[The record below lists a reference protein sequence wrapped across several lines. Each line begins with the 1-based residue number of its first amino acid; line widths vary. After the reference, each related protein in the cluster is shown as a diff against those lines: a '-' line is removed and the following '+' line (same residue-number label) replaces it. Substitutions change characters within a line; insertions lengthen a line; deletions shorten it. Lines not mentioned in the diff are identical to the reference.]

1 MNTYNWQ
8 MEMEMSRI
16 GFVSTL
22 VMMLF
27 TLALAADYDLVY
39 HDTFEHGAQ
48 NWQPLFPDNW
58 RVVEQD
64 GKPVYELAK
73 VGEAAPIRKPCSM
86 SILTPIVVGSFEL
99 QVKAK
104 CYTDP
109 ATVNRDL
116 CLFFGYQDDVHFYY
130 AHFAGNSDAVHNA
143 IHIVNN
149 ADRAKIN
156 TEPAGESK
164 ALLKEIKWYTL
175 TVKRNVE
182 AGTIEAFVDGEL
194 VLTAVDTTFT
204 SGKIGIG
211 SFDDTGAFKEVKLW
225 GELVQTKVG
234 RHDTQPADFWLGQNY
249 PNPFNPSTFIEYH
262 LPTDDYVSLAV
273 YDVVGREVSSL
284 VNRHQQAGYHSILF
298 EPRNRAAGLYY
309 YKLSTTT
316 DSDVKKMV
324 LVN

>member
-1 MNTYNWQ
+1 
-8 MEMEMSRI
+8 MSRI

-22 VMMLF
+22 VVILF

-39 HDTFEHGAQ
+39 HDTFEDGAQ

-64 GKPVYELAK
+64 GEHVYELTK
-73 VGEAAPIRKPCSM
+73 VGDAAQIRKPLSM
-86 SILTPIVVGSFEL
+86 SILTPVTVGSFEL
-99 QVKAK
+99 QVTAK

-149 ADRAKIN
+149 ADRTKIN

-175 TVKRNVE
+175 TVKRDVDK
-182 AGTIEAFVDGEL
+182 GTIEAFVDGEL
-194 VLTAVDTTFT
+194 VLTAVDSTFK
-204 SGKIGIG
+204 SGKIGVG
-211 SFDDTGAFKEVKLW
+211 SFDDTGAFKDVKLW
-225 GELVQTKVG
+225 GELVESKVG
-234 RHDTQPADFWLGQNY
+234 EKNSQPADFWLGQNY
-249 PNPFNPSTFIEYH
+249 PNPFNPATFIEYN
-262 LPTDDYVSLAV
+262 LPDDDYVSLSV
-273 YDVVGREVSSL
+273 YNIVGREVSSL
-284 VNRHQQAGYHSILF
+284 VHGHQQAGFHSVLF
-298 EPRNRAAGLYY
+298 QPRNRVAGLYY
-309 YKLSTTT
+309 YKLSTTA

-324 LVN
+324 LLN